1 VFIDRAE
8 AVNTSGETILALTD
22 LVGLVIARVPSQ
34 AEPLAPAGAARPAAP
49 GTLAGKIALVTGS
62 SRGIGKAVA
71 RRLAEEGAQVIV
83 NSFHSRDRGEQT
95 AAEIIARGGK
105 ALHVWGSVA
114 NPAHLER
121 MFAEVGAKCGGLDYF
136 ISNAGAGVFAPLADV
151 TAEHWDRAFRTNVV
165 ALHRGAYLAAQLMRR
180 RGGGRIVA
188 VSSVGAHLCFEHF
201 GCIGPVKA
209 AEESL
214 ARYLATE
221 LAADNIQVNA
231 VSAGPV
237 LGELLDGFPSR
248 PRWEHVA
255 PRRRLNSA
263 EEVVEAVLFL
273 LTAAGTNG
281 TVLPVDAGV
290 GLRVCEP
297 LP

>member
-1 VFIDRAE
+1 
-8 AVNTSGETILALTD
+8 
-22 LVGLVIARVPSQ
+22 
-34 AEPLAPAGAARPAAP
+34 
-49 GTLAGKIALVTGS
+49 VTGS
-62 SRGIGKAVA
+62 GRGIGKAIA
-71 RRLAEEGAQVIV
+71 LRLAEEGAQVVV
-83 NSFHSRDRGEQT
+83 NSFHSRERGEQT

-121 MFAEVGAKCGGLDYF
+121 IFSEIGTRCGGLDYF
-136 ISNAGAGVFAPLADV
+136 ISNAGAGVFAPLKDV
-151 TAEHWDRAFRTNVV
+151 TAEHWDRALRTNVV
-165 ALHRGAYLAAQLMRR
+165 ALHRGAFLAAELMRG

-188 VSSVGAHLCFEHF
+188 VSSVGAHLCFDHF

-214 ARYLATE
+214 VRYLAME
-221 LAADNIQVNA
+221 LATDNIQVKA

-248 PRWEHVA
+248 PQWERVV
-255 PRRRLNSA
+255 PRQRLNSA

-273 LTAAGTNG
+273 LTGDGTNG
-281 TVLPVDAGV
+281 TALPVDAGV
-290 GLRVCEP
+290 GLRICEP